1 MLNDYL
7 DWPGLGQVYRLERKF
22 DWLRRGKVYKT
33 CCQIEY
39 GITSLSRNQASPPLI
54 AILEKAISLYSIQ
67 NSIPPTKQYNSPIIR
82 FKEHAGADE
91 ELMIT
96 VGFAQFSPLRYHVEQ
111 NIASLKKLLA
121 GVKADV
127 LVLPE
132 LANSGYMYATPDE
145 LAPFAEEPDGH
156 GPFLSAL
163 REIAG
168 AIGGVI
174 VTGFAE
180 KSAGRL
186 YNSAAAVDFAGV
198 IQVYRKTHLFSD
210 ENDLFTPGD
219 SGFGVFEYR
228 QARIGMMVCFDWFF
242 PEAARSLALKGAQI
256 IAHPANL
263 VLPYC
268 QLGMVTRSLE
278 NVVFSIT
285 CNRYGVEQIGQ
296 KSLRFT
302 GCSQVLDTKGNL
314 LFQAP
319 AEGDNVYCC
328 EIDPAIAN
336 NKKIN
341 PHNDLFAGRR
351 PDLYSL

>member
-1 MLNDYL
+1 
-7 DWPGLGQVYRLERKF
+7 
-22 DWLRRGKVYKT
+22 
-33 CCQIEY
+33 
-39 GITSLSRNQASPPLI
+39 
-54 AILEKAISLYSIQ
+54 
-67 NSIPPTKQYNSPIIR
+67 
-82 FKEHAGADE
+82 
-91 ELMIT
+91 MIK
-96 VGFAQFSPLRYHVEQ
+96 VGFAQFSPVRFNVEQ
-111 NIASLKKLLA
+111 NIAALKVLLS

-132 LANSGYMYATPDE
+132 LANSGYMYAAPGD
-145 LAPFAEEPDGH
+145 LAPFTEAPDGS

-163 REIAG
+163 KDVAG
-168 AIGGVI
+168 AVGGVI

-186 YNSAAAVDFAGV
+186 YNSAAAVDNTGV

-219 SGFGVFEYR
+219 TGFRVFEYR

-242 PEAARSLALKGAQI
+242 PEAARSLALNGAQI

-278 NVVFSIT
+278 NVVYSIT
-285 CNRYGVEQIGQ
+285 CNRYGAEQVGQ

-302 GCSQVLDTKGNL
+302 GCSQILDIKGKL

-319 AEGDNVYCC
+319 AEGDCVHCT
-328 EIDPAIAN
+328 EIDPAIAD

-341 PHNDLFAGRR
+341 AHNDLFADRR
-351 PDLYSL
+351 PDMYSL